1 MTAHPQSWQRSSV
14 PSILKSRACRF
25 SGYLLR
31 ERNYISTGIL
41 LFPSACFGK
50 LLSPYAFCAAA
61 RNLTI
66 CPPDSNSSPS
76 LRNSSSSSRDEK
88 PSPRMIT
95 GSTFFIWV
103 ERTRLHIPEIS
114 EGCTCSLYGF
124 CCICQCFA
132 IPICNQSKPS
142 YRAIAPHF
150 SSACREPLYGRAL
163 KASLL

>member
-1 MTAHPQSWQRSSV
+1 MTAHPQSWQRFSV

-31 ERNYISTGIL
+31 ERNYIRTCIL

-88 PSPRMIT
+88 PSSRMTYREYFISSVQSQRYPKGDTCVQWLTLHPRLMLH
-95 GSTFFIWV
+95 ST
-103 ERTRLHIPEIS
+103 H
-114 EGCTCSLYGF
+114 
-124 CCICQCFA
+124 
-132 IPICNQSKPS
+132 
-142 YRAIAPHF
+142 
-150 SSACREPLYGRAL
+150 
-163 KASLL
+163 SLLDP

>member
-1 MTAHPQSWQRSSV
+1 MTAHPQSWQRFSV

-61 RNLTI
+61 RNLTS
-66 CPPDSNSSPS
+66 CPPDSNCSPS

-88 PSPRMIT
+88 PSPRI
-95 GSTFFIWV
+95 I
-103 ERTRLHIPEIS
+103 
-114 EGCTCSLYGF
+114 
-124 CCICQCFA
+124 
-132 IPICNQSKPS
+132 
-142 YRAIAPHF
+142 YREYFF
-150 SSACREPLYGRAL
+150 SSGSSQRYPKGGTCVQWLTLNPRLMLHSPQML
-163 KASLL
+163 